1 MSLGH
6 KSSRNPAA
14 IIYSLM
20 NKREKLQDE
29 LHNIE
34 KQLETN
40 YLQDSS
46 HFRHVLKGFEGFL
59 YSSKNTTK

>member
-14 IIYSLM
+14 FLYSLM
-20 NKREKLQDE
+20 NKREKLQDD

-34 KQLETN
+34 KQVFELKTN
-40 YLQDSS
+40 YIQDSS
-46 HFRHVLKGFEGFL
+46 HFRNVFERI
-59 YSSKNTTK
+59 